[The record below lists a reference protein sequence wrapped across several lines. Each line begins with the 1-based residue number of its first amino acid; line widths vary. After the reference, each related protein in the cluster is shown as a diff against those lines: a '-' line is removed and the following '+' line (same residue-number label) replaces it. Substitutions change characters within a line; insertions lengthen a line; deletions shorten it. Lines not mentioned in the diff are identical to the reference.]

1 MTSVLPLRPV
11 TTAPTGHRALRSA
24 LGRYATG
31 VAIVTTTDP
40 AGEPYGLTVNS
51 FTSVSLEPPLV
62 LWCLQRRAASL
73 DAFRG
78 SYGFAVHVLARDQ
91 RELAERFAR
100 PGADKFVGVEWVPDE
115 CGRPVL
121 PGVVGRFDCRR
132 HEVLDGG
139 DHVIVLGEIER
150 YVTRP
155 GAVLLFHDGG
165 FAMHPTYPTRPTV
178 R

>member
-11 TTAPTGHRALRSA
+11 AAHPTGHRALRSA

-31 VAIVTTTDP
+31 VAIVTTTD
-40 AGEPYGLTVNS
+40 ASGAPYGLTVNS
-51 FTSVSLEPPLV
+51 FTSVSLDPPLV

-91 RELAERFAR
+91 RELAERFAQ
-100 PGADKFVGVEWVPDE
+100 PAMDKFADVEWTPDE
-115 CGRPVL
+115 RGRPIL
-121 PGVVGRFDCRR
+121 DGVVGRFDCRR
-132 HEVLDGG
+132 HEILDGG

-150 YVTRP
+150 YVTTP

-165 FAMHPTYPTRPTV
+165 FATHPTRPRV
-178 R
+178 